1 MTPQTFQD
9 PSATGGS
16 RRVIPILALDV
27 PAAEDALAL
36 VDRLPRAEW
45 VKVGLQLYT
54 AEGPAIVR
62 ALRERGRRIFLDLK
76 LHDIPNTVAGAVT
89 SASKL
94 QVDLLTVHASGGETM
109 LRAAAE
115 AAAAAGGPRLLAVTV
130 LTSFT
135 ADGLAAT
142 WGRDPLEVE
151 AEVVRLARLSR
162 DAGVPGVVASV
173 QEAAAIRAA
182 LGDEIEILTP
192 GIRLAGDSVGD
203 QARVAT
209 PGQAIGLGA
218 DYLVLGRTV
227 TAAMDPAEAFER
239 VLREMSE
246 ADRVEGVT

>member
-1 MTPQTFQD
+1 MTPNNFPD
-9 PSATGGS
+9 SPSTGEN
-16 RRVIPILALDV
+16 RPVVPILALDV
-27 PAAEDALAL
+27 PTAAEALAL

-54 AEGPAIVR
+54 AEGPQIVH

-89 SASKL
+89 SASQL
-94 QVDLLTVHASGGETM
+94 QVDLLTVHASGGEVM

-115 AAAAAGGPRLLAVTV
+115 AAGAAGGPRLLAVTV

-135 ADGLAAT
+135 ADGLADT

-162 DAGVPGVVASV
+162 AAGVPGVVASV

-182 LGDEIEILTP
+182 LGAEIEILTP

-209 PGQAIGLGA
+209 PAEAIRLGS

-227 TAAMDPAEAFER
+227 TAAADPAEAFER
-239 VLREMSE
+239 VLQEM
-246 ADRVEGVT
+246 ADATPTEGAR